1 VRTRGP
7 VRAASTT
14 FFKSW
19 TKNPDYLGFII
30 KKIIM
35 LVFFRIRAGAAG
47 DEESIIVHRSI
58 MLQGCF
64 TAISNSVAARFN
76 YSHRQMW

>member
-64 TAISNSVAARFN
+64 TAISN
-76 YSHRQMW
+76 